1 MSKHD
6 LGRRLGLPVAAA
18 GLALALAACGSN
30 GTGAGTPEVV
40 VYTSV
45 DQQFAEPLLKQ
56 FEADTGIVVKPVYDV
71 EASKTTGLVNR
82 LIAEKDRPQAD
93 AWWSG
98 EFAQTIDLGDKGIL
112 APYQSPAAADI
123 PAGYK
128 DPGGL
133 WTGFGGRA
141 RVLLVNTDKMTG
153 ADLPTSIQDLAAP
166 AEAPDQVAMAHPVF
180 GTSATQAAALYALWG
195 ADKARSYYQQIADKG
210 VHILDGNGA
219 VRDQVANGQLAWG
232 ITDTDDACGAVAKGA
247 PVKIIVPDQEAG
259 GMGTLV
265 VPNTVA
271 VVKDGPNPAQA
282 QAFVDYLLKPET
294 EEALRTADWI
304 QLGLRAGPT
313 TGACGLPAEVK
324 GMEVSLA
331 EVAEH
336 IEAAK
341 ADMGQ
346 VFVR

>member
-1 MSKHD
+1 MSKFAFH
-6 LGRRLGLPVAAA
+6 RRAQLSAVLLVVAMGLT
-18 GLALALAACGSN
+18 ACDGGS
-30 GTGAGTPEVV
+30 GADKPELV

-45 DQQFAEPLLKQ
+45 DQQYAEPLLKQ

-98 EFAQTIDLGDKGIL
+98 EFAQTIDLGNKGIL
-112 APYQSPAAADI
+112 ASYQSPAAADI

-128 DPGGL
+128 DPEGL

-141 RVLLVNTDKMTG
+141 RVLLVNTDQVSSDSMP
-153 ADLPTSIQDLAAP
+153 ASIQDLANP
-166 AEAPDQVAMAHPVF
+166 SIAPDTVGMAHPVF
-180 GTSATQAAALYALWG
+180 GTTATQAAALYALWG
-195 ADKARSYYQQIADKG
+195 ADKARAYYQQIADKG
-210 VHILDGNGA
+210 VRILDGNGA

-247 PVKIIVPDQEAG
+247 PVKIIVPDQAAG
-259 GMGTLV
+259 GLGTLV

-271 VVKDGPNPAQA
+271 VVKGGPNPAQA
-282 QAFVDYLLKPET
+282 HAFVDYLLKPET
-294 EEALRTADWI
+294 EEALRAADWI

-324 GMEVSLA
+324 GMELNLA
-331 EVAEH
+331 DVAAH